1 VDKIKSGLIGC
12 GRISYKHIEAIA
24 NLYKEVELICVCDI
38 IEERANAKASEYVDL
53 LVNKNVEQEIVKPRI
68 YTDLDEMLNH
78 EKMDLL
84 SICTPSGLHPV
95 HGVKAAKKHI
105 NVLSEKPMAT
115 NLKLADELIK
125 ICDEAKVKLFV
136 VKQNRLNSTMQLLK
150 KAVDKGRFGRIY
162 MILSNVLWS
171 RTQSYYDEAKW
182 RGTWEYDGGAFSNQ
196 ASHYIDSIEWLG
208 GPVESVTAITGTLG
222 RKIETE
228 DTGSAVIRFRNGAI
242 GNINVTMLTYPKNYE
257 GSITIIGEKGTAKV
271 GGVAINN
278 IEKWEFEDVDEDDK
292 LVASSNYEPPNVYG
306 FGHTGYYENILE
318 VLKGNAEPSTDGREG
333 KKSLELIIGIY
344 KSSREGRIIQF
355 PLDLY

>member
-1 VDKIKSGLIGC
+1 MDKIKSGLIGC